1 MERLVPSFVKMHL
14 IRVIATH
21 VLRVKI
27 LQLLLKCIFS
37 IKELEMALCKYF
49 SKENKSVQRVLYLP
63 MTTGDRSTQILN
75 QTLLRNA
82 DSLKLF
88 YIQTK
93 ETRLWSQTGLG
104 TNLYHLGKLLD
115 PLEFT
120 SVG

>member
-1 MERLVPSFVKMHL
+1 MVSKISPISL
-14 IRVIATH
+14 IPCLLN
-21 VLRVKI
+21 LR
-27 LQLLLKCIFS
+27 S
-37 IKELEMALCKYF
+37 EYEH
-49 SKENKSVQRVLYLP
+49 
-63 MTTGDRSTQILN
+63 GSTQILN

-82 DSLKLF
+82 DSWKLF

-115 PLEFT
+115 PLEFI